1 MPPRSRARS
10 RRPMTSARNHP
21 TPATPHRHHTA
32 NGESVTR
39 TAASS
44 PVLSFTRRGCTHVP
58 RWTYGPAASHAGI
71 GACTL
76 SLPRLPMAASCAALG
91 EEVRKEVAM
100 CLYISLRS
108 KVCWEFGHGAWL
120 RPWRIARRGKRTG
133 CYVICSTRK
142 S

>member
-1 MPPRSRARS
+1 MEAQQQIYIAVGEVRFGRAGDRKEKMTWGAAARGVKFPHGTAQQLWSREHWQ
-10 RRPMTSARNHP
+10 PMASAQG
-21 TPATPHRHHTA
+21 A
-32 NGESVTR
+32 NQ
-39 TAASS
+39 
-44 PVLSFTRRGCTHVP
+44 RGQE
-58 RWTYGPAASHAGI
+58 RI